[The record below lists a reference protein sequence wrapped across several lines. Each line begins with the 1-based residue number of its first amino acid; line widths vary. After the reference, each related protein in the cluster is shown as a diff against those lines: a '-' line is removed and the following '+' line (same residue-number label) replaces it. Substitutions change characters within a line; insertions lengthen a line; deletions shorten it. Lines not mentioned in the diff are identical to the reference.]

1 MASKK
6 VIQIERRRVTD
17 QIIDQLLS
25 MIASGKLRQGD
36 KLPPEHMLM
45 KQFGVGRSSLRE
57 AMGALSLVGLLSI
70 RPGSG
75 THVTLPPDGFL
86 AKPLSWHMLVIGGG
100 KIREI
105 IEARIVLE
113 EAIAGLAAERATEK
127 DIAEIRYYQ
136 AKLKADKKGGGKSV
150 KADLSFHTAL
160 AEASH
165 NTVLTR
171 FLSELRPLMRCW
183 MEQKRSVIGG
193 YHLVNEQ
200 HDEILRA
207 IEAHD
212 VQRARSALHNH
223 LTSTGDKLGS
233 ILLKKRC

>member
-1 MASKK
+1 MRTKQA
-6 VIQIERRRVTD
+6 IGEF
-17 QIIDQLLS
+17 
-25 MIASGKLRQGD
+25 IASRISSDLSPRTIEWYEGRLNRLKGWLYRQRVKVRQD
-36 KLPPEHMLM
+36 
-45 KQFGVGRSSLRE
+45 R
-57 AMGALSLVGLLSI
+57 
-70 RPGSG
+70 
-75 THVTLPPDGFL
+75 
-86 AKPLSWHMLVIGGG
+86 
-100 KIREI
+100 
-105 IEARIVLE
+105 
-113 EAIAGLAAERATEK
+113 ERATEK

-160 AEASH
+160 AGASH

-171 FLSELRPLMRCW
+171 FLSELRPLMRRW

-223 LTSTGDKLGS
+223 LMSTGDKLGS
-233 ILLKKRC
+233 ILLRKRS